1 MQKYIDKLY
10 YKLFSR
16 YQSYYVNKFNKGEF
30 ETGTLQTPSE
40 DIVVSFTTIPSRI
53 EIVPLTIKSIFNQTI
68 KIKKLVMY
76 VYEEEFSLLNLES
89 ILEKEIA
96 QGLEIVYLKENLRSH
111 KKYYYALSSYRNN
124 IVITID
130 DDVIYKP
137 DMIEKLI
144 VSYRKYPQ
152 YISAMR
158 CHKIKLS
165 SSGEVCGYT
174 DWYYEMFNDMKPSHL
189 NFFTGCGGVL
199 FPPNFRP
206 NELFDKDKIREL
218 SFLADDV
225 WLNFMAFKHHVKVVK
240 ANRGKGTP
248 INLDEN
254 LENSLAYQNVIEGN
268 NNDICIKNM
277 IDYYHLDFSGE
288 K

>member
-1 MQKYIDKLY
+1 MQRYIEKLY
-10 YKLFSR
+10 YKLFNN
-16 YQSYYVNKFNKGEF
+16 YQSYYVNRFKNNISKVVIPKEI
-30 ETGTLQTPSE
+30 SE
-40 DIVVSFTTIPSRI
+40 DIIVSFTTIPSRI
-53 EIVPLTIKSIFNQTI
+53 EIVPLTIKSIFNQTV
-68 KIKKLVMY
+68 KISKLVMY
-76 VYEEEFSLLNLES
+76 VNSEEFAHLNLEV
-89 ILEKEIA
+89 ILRKEIA
-96 QGLEIVYLKENLRSH
+96 QGLEIVYLDENLRSH
-111 KKYYYALSSYRNN
+111 KKYYYALSDFSDK

-137 DMIEKLI
+137 DMIEKLVI
-144 VSYRKYPQ
+144 SYRKYPQ

-158 CHKIKLS
+158 CHKMKLS
-165 SSGEVCGYT
+165 DSGEVCDYT
-174 DWYYEMFNDMKPSHL
+174 NWHYEMFNDMIPSHL

-199 FPPNFRP
+199 FPPDFRP
-206 NELFDKDKIREL
+206 VELFDKDKIREL

-225 WLNFMAFKHHVKVVK
+225 WLNFMAFKHKVKVVK

-277 IDYYHLDFSGE
+277 IDYYRLDFSGE